1 MKTKRL
7 NPLDASWLYVESD
20 ETPMHVGGLLTFE
33 LPEGAPKDFCL
44 QMVEEFKT
52 FGDIYPPWNQK
63 LKSTRLKNPIHRWIE
78 DEKMDID
85 YHLRHSALPAPGGER
100 ELGVLASRLHSH
112 PLDFRRPP
120 WECHII
126 EGLDNNRFALYIKIH
141 HSLID
146 GVAGMRLL
154 ARALASDPADIHR
167 PPFWAIPPRERK
179 PQAEGA
185 KKLASFFE
193 NISDAIS
200 GTLDGVRHQ
209 ADNVPELFKVASN
222 MVKAARTP
230 NDPMGLPFDAPN
242 SILNGRIH
250 GQRRYATQ
258 LYTVTRLKTLAK
270 AADCTL
276 NDIVLAICAGA
287 LRRFLLEA
295 DALPEKPLT
304 AGIPVSVRPKGD
316 EETGNAIT
324 FIIASLGTDIAD
336 PAERL
341 AEIKASTQSAKEN
354 LKQLSADAMMQYTM
368 ALMAPYIG
376 SLITGVGGRTR
387 PVFNLTISNVPGP
400 QQDLYVH
407 GARMEAFYPT
417 SLITHGQALN
427 ITIHGHA
434 DTLGFGFI
442 GCRDTLPSMQNIA
455 VYTGEA
461 LEELE
466 GIFLK
471 KPK

>member
-1 MKTKRL
+1 M
-7 NPLDASWLYVESD
+7 
-20 ETPMHVGGLLTFE
+20 
-33 LPEGAPKDFCL
+33 
-44 QMVEEFKT
+44 
-52 FGDIYPPWNQK
+52 
-63 LKSTRLKNPIHRWIE
+63 
-78 DEKMDID
+78 
-85 YHLRHSALPAPGGER
+85 
-100 ELGVLASRLHSH
+100 
-112 PLDFRRPP
+112 
-120 WECHII
+120 
-126 EGLDNNRFALYIKIH
+126 
-141 HSLID
+141 
-146 GVAGMRLL
+146 
-154 ARALASDPADIHR
+154 
-167 PPFWAIPPRERK
+167 
-179 PQAEGA
+179 
-185 KKLASFFE
+185 
-193 NISDAIS
+193 SDAIS

>member
-1 MKTKRL
+1 MKTTRL

-33 LPEGAPKDFCL
+33 LPEGAPKNFCL
-44 QMVEEFKT
+44 QMLNEFKQHKE
-52 FGDIYPPWNQK
+52 IYPPWNQK
-63 LKSTRLKNPIHRWIE
+63 LKSTRMKNPIHRWIE

-85 YHLRHSALPAPGGER
+85 YHVRHSALPAPGGEL

-126 EGLDNNRFALYIKIH
+126 EGLDNNRFAIYVKIH

-146 GVAGMRLL
+146 GVSGMRLL
-154 ARALASDPADIHR
+154 ARALASDPADTER
-167 PPFWAIPPRERK
+167 PPFWSIAPRVRKERATGEK
-179 PQAEGA
+179 R
-185 KKLASFFE
+185 KVSFLDNVTE
-193 NISDAIS
+193 MLN
-200 GTLDGVRHQ
+200 GTLEGVKGQ
-209 ADNVPELFKVASN
+209 VDNLPELYGVASN
-222 MVKAARTP
+222 MVKSARTP
-230 NDPMGLPFDAPN
+230 NDPMGLPFGAPM
-242 SILNGRIH
+242 SILNGRIG

-258 LYTVTRLKTLAK
+258 LYTVTRLKALAK

-287 LRRFLLEA
+287 LRRFLLEF
-295 DALPEKPLT
+295 DQLPDKPLT

-324 FIIASLGTDIAD
+324 FIIASLATDVAD
-336 PAERL
+336 PSERL
-341 AEIKASTQSAKEN
+341 AEIKASTKSAKDN
-354 LKQLSADAMMQYTM
+354 LKQLSPDAMMQYTM

-376 SLITGVGGRTR
+376 SLVTGVGGRTR

-400 QQDLYVH
+400 QEDLYIR
-407 GARMEAFYPT
+407 GAKMEAFYPT

-442 GCRDTLPSMQNIA
+442 GCRDTLPSMQKIA
-455 VYTGEA
+455 VYSGEA
-461 LEELE
+461 LAELE

-471 KPK
+471 